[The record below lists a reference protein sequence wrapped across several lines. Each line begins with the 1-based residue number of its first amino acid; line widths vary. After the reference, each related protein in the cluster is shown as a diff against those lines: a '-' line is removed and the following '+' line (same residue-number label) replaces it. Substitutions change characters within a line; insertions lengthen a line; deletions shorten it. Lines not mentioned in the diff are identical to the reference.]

1 MYFRFRTPNAAA
13 QQYLKSVLLDLK
25 SHQNCGKAFRQLL
38 ESDWLR
44 SLHNRRSKLH
54 QQAGLEKTG
63 LKKTR
68 VKKKPAQWV
77 FFLYICPEERV
88 FRVLSVSRLL

>member
-1 MYFRFRTPNAAA
+1 
-13 QQYLKSVLLDLK
+13 LKSVLLDLK

-54 QQAGLEKTG
+54 QQAGLEKTRVFFT
-63 LKKTR
+63 KTQPSGFFF
-68 VKKKPAQWV
+68 VFFV
-77 FFLYICPEERV
+77 FFLYICPEEIV
-88 FRVLSVSRLL
+88 FRVFSVSRIL

>member
-1 MYFRFRTPNAAA
+1 
-13 QQYLKSVLLDLK
+13 LKSVLQDLK

-54 QQAGLEKTG
+54 QQAGLEKT
-63 LKKTR
+63 R
-68 VKKKPAQWV
+68 VFLTKPSPVGFLSFFLVFW
-77 FFLYICPEERV
+77 FFLYICPE
-88 FRVLSVSRLL
+88 

>member
-1 MYFRFRTPNAAA
+1 
-13 QQYLKSVLLDLK
+13 LK

-54 QQAGLEKTG
+54 QQAGLEKT
-63 LKKTR
+63 R
-68 VKKKPAQWV
+68 VFFKKKPSPV
-77 FFLYICPEERV
+77 IFCGFFSFFLVFWGFLYNWPEESFYFNV
-88 FRVLSVSRLL
+88 HLDFKL